1 MTSLQIEYI
10 LFIQTINPEGD
21 IMPST
26 TVHIPDALLAKI
38 DRIVN
43 EQSISRNR
51 FIIQACEEALK
62 NSAGQWPQD
71 FFDLELGS
79 ANLRLLK
86 EGVAEMEAAIL
97 RMRKNR
103 LDFNL

>member
-1 MTSLQIEYI
+1 
-10 LFIQTINPEGD
+10 
-21 IMPST
+21 MPST
-26 TVHIPDALLAKI
+26 TVHLPDSLLSKI
-38 DRIVN
+38 DRIVK

-71 FFDLELGS
+71 FFEPELS
-79 ANLRLLK
+79 PANLRLLK
-86 EGVAEMEAAIL
+86 EGVAEMEAAIIK
-97 RMRKNR
+97 MRKNR